1 MTNYTLGDLI
11 SRLNIASDKRL
22 VSVRLSF
29 TVLTLSVLNVFLK
42 NGIINGLAVQDK
54 YVTVYL
60 KYYRHKPVFKEI
72 VLVSRPSKRV
82 YWTLSFLNLRY
93 STSNFSGF
101 YVVSTSKGLLT
112 SHDCILGLNVSGEVL
127 LKVVI

>member
-82 YWTLSFLNLRY
+82 Y
-93 STSNFSGF
+93 
-101 YVVSTSKGLLT
+101 
-112 SHDCILGLNVSGEVL
+112 
-127 LKVVI
+127 

>member
-22 VSVRLSF
+22 VSVRVSF